1 MLTTGSLGGPEMGV
15 VITLFMSLMN
25 WGSNPGRDKDI
36 SHSKTSTLVPGLN
49 QHPVEW
55 A

>member
-1 MLTTGSLGGPEMGV
+1 MGV
-15 VITLFMSLMN
+15 VIALFMSLMN

-36 SHSKTSTLVPGLN
+36 SLSKTFTLVPGPN
-49 QHPVEW
+49 QHPIEL